1 GAERSAQGLIR
12 GEDLTPGCPGQPRPP
27 SLVSGGPTSVPPRCQ
42 TRRMAAGVRRLLSPA
57 WITWAAASLCATFSC
72 ALGEEE
78 CLTDSRIQCYDCNS
92 EQEPR
97 CLDPFNHSVENR
109 PVLRECQGCCVKIV
123 KRHGKHD
130 TEVRRTCTERLQI
143 NMFLVDHVCMY
154 ESGGG
159 GHMCFCESDACNAA
173 PRGPSASRPA
183 VRIVLLL
190 TTTALLV
197 LLAPPTSWGAR
208 PRPPPRWT
216 AARPVPRLL
225 RTS

>member
-1 GAERSAQGLIR
+1 
-12 GEDLTPGCPGQPRPP
+12 
-27 SLVSGGPTSVPPRCQ
+27 
-42 TRRMAAGVRRLLSPA
+42 AA
-57 WITWAAASLCATFSC
+57 
-72 ALGEEE
+72 
-78 CLTDSRIQCYDCNS
+78 DSRIQCYDCNS
-92 EQEPR
+92 NEEPR

-123 KRHGKHD
+123 KKHGKHD

-183 VRIVLLL
+183 VRIALLL

-197 LLAPPTSWGAR
+197 LLAPPSRRINRVCDIHSGTCTHR
-208 PRPPPRWT
+208 PRRRGTCGLPQ
-216 AARPVPRLL
+216 AGRL
-225 RTS
+225 